1 MLDRV
6 KSTYREFPR
15 RFWVLVIATFID
27 RIGGTLIFPF
37 FALYITDKFDV
48 GMTEAGVL
56 FAIFSVCGFVGSM
69 LGGALTD
76 KLGRRGMVL
85 FGLVFSALSSVSMG
99 LVEDLNVFY
108 LLAVAVGLLSNIGGP
123 ARQAMVADM
132 LPKEKHAEGYGILR
146 VAGNLAWIMGPMI
159 GGLLAAKSYL
169 LLFVLDAITSLI
181 TAAIVYKLVP
191 ETKPE
196 ASEQQEQQTILQTM
210 AGYRL
215 VMADRLYMAF
225 LIVSMLMLIV
235 YQQMYNTL
243 SVYLR
248 DVHGVSPQG
257 YGVLLSLDA
266 ATVVVFQFWVAR
278 KTRPYA
284 PMLMMMVGTLFYLVG
299 FTMYGFV
306 SAYWL
311 FIVAILLITIGE
323 MVVMPVGQALVA
335 RFAPEDMRGRYMA
348 MFGLSWTVPSAVGPW
363 AAGLILDNYDPNWVW
378 YAGGI
383 ISAIAA
389 AGFYFLHV
397 RTRGRF
403 VSDTVETQPAS
414 MTP

>member
-1 MLDRV
+1 
-6 KSTYREFPR
+6 
-15 RFWVLVIATFID
+15 
-27 RIGGTLIFPF
+27 
-37 FALYITDKFDV
+37 
-48 GMTEAGVL
+48 
-56 FAIFSVCGFVGSM
+56 
-69 LGGALTD
+69 
-76 KLGRRGMVL
+76 
-85 FGLVFSALSSVSMG
+85 
-99 LVEDLNVFY
+99 
-108 LLAVAVGLLSNIGGP
+108 
-123 ARQAMVADM
+123 
-132 LPKEKHAEGYGILR
+132 
-146 VAGNLAWIMGPMI
+146 
-159 GGLLAAKSYL
+159 
-169 LLFVLDAITSLI
+169 
-181 TAAIVYKLVP
+181 
-191 ETKPE
+191 
-196 ASEQQEQQTILQTM
+196 M
-210 AGYRL
+210 AGYRQ

-257 YGVLLSLDA
+257 YGLMLSLDA
-266 ATVVVFQFWVAR
+266 ATVVVFQFWVTR

-363 AAGLILDNYDPNWVW
+363 AAGLIMDNYDPNWVW
-378 YAGGI
+378 YAAGI

-389 AGFYFLHV
+389 AGFYLLHV

-403 VSDTVETQPAS
+403 VSDTDEMQQAS
-414 MTP
+414 MIP